1 MKERSPKPGDGKI
14 RMGVQTP
21 NETRIDPELLRRQN
35 SVTSVVCVTVS
46 SLQPARFAAFTSTN
60 AHASGKGKA

>member
-1 MKERSPKPGDGKI
+1 
-14 RMGVQTP
+14 MGVQTP

-46 SLQPARFAAFTSTN
+46 SLQPARFAAFTSSN